1 VNLENSSLTLR
12 QRQAQQT
19 REEILTAARSL
30 FVEHGYAQTT
40 VAQIAKQAGVAVQTV
55 YSSVG
60 SKAEVLVALLEASRS
75 DAGVPGRD
83 RAAAEAADPQ
93 EIMRTGNGILRAVL
107 ESSGDVF
114 RLLIDNAAADPDV
127 AAAWER
133 TKQYIRMGVEAGVR
147 RVDEL
152 GALAP
157 GLSIDRAV
165 DIISVVLSPRVYLGL
180 LDRGWSHDE
189 IEALFESMAITT
201 VLDPAAL

>member
-1 VNLENSSLTLR
+1 VNQEGVPLTLR

-30 FVEHGYAQTT
+30 FVEHGYAHTT
-40 VAQIAKQAGVAVQTV
+40 VAEIAKQAGVAVQTV

-75 DAGVPGRD
+75 DAGVPRRD
-83 RAAAEAADPQ
+83 QAAVEAADPR
-93 EIMRTGNGILRAVL
+93 EIMRTGNGTLRAVM

-114 RLLIDNAAADPDV
+114 RLVIDNAAADPDV

-133 TKQYIRMGVEAGVR
+133 SKQYIRMGVEAGVR